1 MNAICVVRGFCS
13 KEVTSLTTSLRKH
26 HHLCVL
32 TFTITCKIAS
42 RSLFLSLCGYVVEQS
57 RKNSLI
63 VHYQL

>member
-1 MNAICVVRGFCS
+1 MNAICVVRGFYS

-26 HHLCVL
+26 YHLCVL

-57 RKNSLI
+57 RKKF
-63 VHYQL
+63 